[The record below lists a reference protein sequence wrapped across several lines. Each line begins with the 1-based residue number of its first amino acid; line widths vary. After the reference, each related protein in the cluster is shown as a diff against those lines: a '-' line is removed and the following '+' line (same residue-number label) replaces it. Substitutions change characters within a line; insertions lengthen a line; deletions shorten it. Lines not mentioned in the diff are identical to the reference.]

1 MKKFLC
7 IVTATAMMLMGCVSA
22 PMTAQADGYELDPC
36 PYCHDG
42 LVWRSETPYRVLVT
56 TRLCVDGYVKGTDSY
71 YKDIIHVF
79 RECKDCEKLKEHSD
93 ITVRYFWVCEGY
105 NVTPGVQ

>member
-22 PMTAQADGYELDPC
+22 PMTAKADGYELDPC

-42 LVWRSETPYRVLVT
+42 LVWRSETPYQVMVGSRTCIHPKSSNEYDYHFQNRVHVLLECRDCGRLVEDKT
-56 TRLCVDGYVKGTDSY
+56 VLAADFWICG
-71 YKDIIHVF
+71 
-79 RECKDCEKLKEHSD
+79 EK
-93 ITVRYFWVCEGY
+93 
-105 NVTPGVQ
+105 